1 MTMDATARQATQAVG
16 PRPSTLG
23 PPPFP
28 QGCARPHR
36 GSPAGPTATT
46 GSRWTRLLVAGL
58 GCVLAAACTASPD
71 RQEATATTQAA
82 APIQRDY
89 WPTAGW
95 RTAPPAQVGMDPKV
109 LAVLDTNV
117 AYHPQLRSLLV
128 VRHGYLVYERY
139 WNGDAHSGQEAFSVT
154 KSFTAALVGIA
165 LGDHHLK
172 SLNQTVGELLAAHL
186 PPKADPRLAKV
197 TVQQL
202 LTMSSG
208 LACDDTGPDCDGD
221 LTYRLYDSRDWVRHI
236 LARKPVTKAGTT
248 FAYSNASS
256 HLLSAIV
263 ADTTGRS
270 TLAFARAKLFA
281 PLGIHTEHAFQPL
294 GAAFPT
300 PAEERAYEQAKVAW
314 VTDPQGYHSGFAGL
328 KLPARDLAKLGYL
341 YLNGGRWDGVQVVPA
356 GYVRASTQR
365 QSQPPPDGRFDG
377 YGYQWWVT
385 SEHGHPSF
393 VAVGFGGQFI
403 QVVPDLDLVVVITSD
418 FENGRDDAQQL
429 VAEAIVPAATG

>member
-1 MTMDATARQATQAVG
+1 VLKAVRRVLVPQFGWLMTPRRAHAAVSSPG
-16 PRPSTLG
+16 GACR
-23 PPPFP
+23 
-28 QGCARPHR
+28 R
-36 GSPAGPTATT
+36 GR
-46 GSRWTRLLVAGL
+46 RWLLVVVL
-58 GCVLAAACTASPD
+58 SSVLAAACTSQQREQPAPTS
-71 RQEATATTQAA
+71 RSAA
-82 APIQRDY
+82 LVGQRDY

-139 WNGDAHSGQEAFSVT
+139 WNGDPGTGQEAFSVT
-154 KSFTAALVGIA
+154 KSFTSALVGIA

-186 PPKADPRLAKV
+186 PPKADPRLRQV

-202 LTMSSG
+202 LTMTSG
-208 LACDDTGPDCDGD
+208 LACDDLSPGCDPDR
-221 LTYRLYDSRDWVRHI
+221 LFRLYQSRDWVRHI
-236 LARKPVTKAGTT
+236 LGRKLVTRPGTT
-248 FAYSNASS
+248 FAYSNAGS

-281 PLGIHTEHAFQPL
+281 PLGIHTEHAFQPI

-300 PAEERAYEQAKVAW
+300 PAEKRAYERAKVAW

-328 KLPARDLAKLGYL
+328 QLPARDLAKLGYL
-341 YLNGGRWDGVQVVPA
+341 YLNGGRWDGVQIVPA

-365 QSQPPPDGRFDG
+365 QSHPPPGGPFDG

-385 SEHGHPSF
+385 SDHGHPSF
-393 VAVGFGGQFI
+393 LAHGLGGQFV
-403 QVVPDLDLVVVITSD
+403 QVIPDLDLVVVITSD
-418 FENGRDDAQQL
+418 AANGRDDAQQL
-429 VAEAIVPAATG
+429 VGEAIIPAVTG

>member
-1 MTMDATARQATQAVG
+1 MLQASGGVG
-16 PRPSTLG
+16 SGDRR
-23 PPPFP
+23 
-28 QGCARPHR
+28 GCARPHWR
-36 GSPAGPTATT
+36 WPAGPTATT
-46 GSRWTRLLVAGL
+46 RSRWTRLLVAGL
-58 GCVLAAACTASPD
+58 GCVLAAACTSPD
-71 RQEATATTQAA
+71 RQAATATSWASA

-95 RTAPPAQVGMDPKV
+95 RTAAPAEQGMDPKV

-128 VRHGYLVYERY
+128 IHHGYLVYERY

-154 KSFTAALVGIA
+154 KSFTGALVGIA

-172 SLNQTVGELLAAHL
+172 SLNQTIGELLAAHL

-202 LTMSSG
+202 LTMTSG
-208 LACDDTGPDCDGD
+208 LACDDQRPGCDGD
-221 LTYRLYDSRDWVRHI
+221 LMSRLFESRDWVREI
-236 LARKPVTKAGTT
+236 LARKLVTKPGTT
-248 FAYSNASS
+248 FAYSSAGS

-281 PLGIHTEHAFQPL
+281 PLGIHTEHAFQPV

-300 PAEERAYEQAKVAW
+300 PAEERAYERAEVAW
-314 VTDPQGYHSGFAGL
+314 PTDPQGYHGGFGGL

-365 QSQPPPDGRFDG
+365 QSQPPPGGRFDG

-393 VAVGFGGQFI
+393 VAVGYGGQFI
-403 QVVPDLDLVVVITSD
+403 QVIPDLDLVVVITSD
-418 FENGRDDAQQL
+418 AENGRDDAQQL
-429 VAEAIVPAATG
+429 VGEAIVPAATG

>member
-1 MTMDATARQATQAVG
+1 MQQARGGVRSG
-16 PRPSTLG
+16 NRR
-23 PPPFP
+23 
-28 QGCARPHR
+28 ARPPWR
-36 GSPAGPTATT
+36 SPAGPTATT
-46 GSRWTRLLVAGL
+46 RPRRTRLLVAGL
-58 GCVLAAACTASPD
+58 GCVLAAACTSPD

-89 WPTAGW
+89 WPTTGW
-95 RTAPPAQVGMDPKV
+95 RTAPPALVGMDPKV

-139 WNGDAHSGQEAFSVT
+139 WHGDAHSGQEAFSVT
-154 KSFTAALVGIA
+154 KSFTGALVGIA

-172 SLNQTVGELLAAHL
+172 SLDQTVGELLAAHL

-202 LTMSSG
+202 LTMTSG
-208 LACDDTGPDCDGD
+208 LACDDLGPGCDPD
-221 LTYRLYDSRDWVRHI
+221 QLFRLFDSRDWVREI
-236 LARKPVTKAGTT
+236 LARKPVTKPGTT
-248 FAYSNASS
+248 FAYSNAGS
-256 HLLSAIV
+256 HLLSVIV

-281 PLGIHTEHAFQPL
+281 PLGIHTEHAFQPV
-294 GAAFPT
+294 GVAFPT
-300 PAEERAYEQAKVAW
+300 PTEERASERAKVAW

-341 YLNGGRWDGVQVVPA
+341 YLNGGRWDGVQVLPA

-365 QSQPPPDGRFDG
+365 QSHPPSGAPPLDG

-393 VAVGFGGQFI
+393 VAHGLGGQFV
-403 QVVPDLDLVVVITSD
+403 QVIPDLDLVVVITSD
-418 FENGRDDAQQL
+418 FEDGRDDAQQL
-429 VAEAIVPAATG
+429 VGEAIVPAATG

>member
-1 MTMDATARQATQAVG
+1 MQQARGGVRSG
-16 PRPSTLG
+16 NRR
-23 PPPFP
+23 
-28 QGCARPHR
+28 ARPPWR
-36 GSPAGPTATT
+36 SPAGPTATT
-46 GSRWTRLLVAGL
+46 RPRRTRLLVAGL
-58 GCVLAAACTASPD
+58 GCVLAAACTSPD

-95 RTAPPAQVGMDPKV
+95 RTAPPARVGMDPKV

-139 WNGDAHSGQEAFSVT
+139 WHGDAHSGQEAFSVT
-154 KSFTAALVGIA
+154 KSFTGALVGIS

-172 SLNQTVGELLAAHL
+172 SLDQTVGELLAAHL

-202 LTMSSG
+202 LTMTSG
-208 LACDDTGPDCDGD
+208 LAGDTPPDGDPD

-281 PLGIHTEHAFQPL
+281 PLGIHTEHVFQPV
-294 GAAFPT
+294 GVAFPT

-314 VTDPQGYHSGFAGL
+314 PTDPQGYHSGFGGL
-328 KLPARDLAKLGYL
+328 KLPSRDLAKLGYL

-365 QSQPPPDGRFDG
+365 QSQPPPGGRFDG

-385 SEHGHPSF
+385 SEHGHSSF
-393 VAVGFGGQFI
+393 VAVGYGGQFI
-403 QVVPDLDLVVVITSD
+403 QVIPDLDLVVVITSD
-418 FENGRDDAQQL
+418 AANRRDDAQQL
-429 VAEAIVPAATG
+429 IGEAIIAAVTG

>member
-1 MTMDATARQATQAVG
+1 MQQARGGVCTG
-16 PRPSTLG
+16 NRR
-23 PPPFP
+23 
-28 QGCARPHR
+28 ARPHWR
-36 GSPAGPTATT
+36 SPAGPTATT
-46 GSRWTRLLVAGL
+46 RPRWTRLLVAGL
-58 GCVLAAACTASPD
+58 GCVLAAACTSPD

-82 APIQRDY
+82 APVQRDY

-95 RTAPPAQVGMDPKV
+95 RTAPPAEAGMDPKA
-109 LAVLDTNV
+109 LTVLDTNV

-139 WNGDAHSGQEAFSVT
+139 WNGDAGTGQEAFSVT

-165 LGDHHLK
+165 LRDHHLK

-186 PPKADPRLAKV
+186 PPRADPRLAKV

-202 LTMSSG
+202 LTMTSG
-208 LACDDTGPDCDGD
+208 LAGDTPPDGNPD

-236 LARKPVTKAGTT
+236 LERKLVSKPGTT

-263 ADTTGRS
+263 ADTTGQT
-270 TLAFARAKLFA
+270 TLEFAHAKLFS
-281 PLGIHTEHAFQPL
+281 PLGIHAEHAFQPV
-294 GAAFPT
+294 GVAFPT

-365 QSQPPPDGRFDG
+365 QSHPPAGHRFDG

-393 VAVGFGGQFI
+393 VAVGYGGQFI
-403 QVVPDLDLVVVITSD
+403 QVIPDLDLVVVITSD
-418 FENGRDDAQQL
+418 AENGRDDAQQL
-429 VAEAIVPAATG
+429 VGEAIVPAATG

>member
-1 MTMDATARQATQAVG
+1 MLQTIGGVRCGDR
-16 PRPSTLG
+16 R
-23 PPPFP
+23 
-28 QGCARPHR
+28 GCARPHW

-46 GSRWTRLLVAGL
+46 RSRWTRLLVVGL
-58 GCVLAAACTASPD
+58 GCVLAAACTSPD

-82 APIQRDY
+82 AIQRDY

-95 RTAPPAQVGMDPKV
+95 RTAPPAEVGMDPKV

-139 WNGDAHSGQEAFSVT
+139 WNGGVSTGQEAFSVT
-154 KSFTAALVGIA
+154 KSFTGALVGIA

-197 TVQQL
+197 TVGQL
-202 LTMSSG
+202 LTMTSG
-208 LACDDTGPDCDGD
+208 LAGDDQSQGGD
-221 LTYRLYDSRDWVRHI
+221 FDLLDRLHHSRDWVRHI
-236 LARKPVTKAGTT
+236 LGRNLVTKPGTT

-281 PLGIHTEHAFQPL
+281 PLRIHTEHAFLPVNIDHASRAQEQ
-294 GAAFPT
+294 AY
-300 PAEERAYEQAKVAW
+300 ERAEVAW
-314 VTDPQGYHSGFAGL
+314 NSDPQGYQTGWSGL

-365 QSQPPPDGRFDG
+365 QSHPPPGARFDG

-385 SEHGHPSF
+385 SEHGHSSF
-393 VAVGFGGQFI
+393 VAVGFGGQFV
-403 QVVPDLDLVVVITSD
+403 QVIPDLDLVVVITSD
-418 FENGRDDAQQL
+418 AANQRDDAQQL

>member
-1 MTMDATARQATQAVG
+1 MLQASGGVG
-16 PRPSTLG
+16 SGDRR
-23 PPPFP
+23 
-28 QGCARPHR
+28 GCARPHGTSPV
-36 GSPAGPTATT
+36 GSTRP
-46 GSRWTRLLVAGL
+46 RWTRLLVAGL
-58 GCVLAAACTASPD
+58 GCVLAAACTSPD
-71 RQEATATTQAA
+71 RQAATATSQAA

-95 RTAPPAQVGMDPKV
+95 RTAAPAEQGMDPKV

-128 VRHGYLVYERY
+128 VHHGYLVYERY
-139 WNGDAHSGQEAFSVT
+139 WNGDAHTGQEAFSVT

-165 LGDHHLK
+165 LRDHHLK
-172 SLNQTVGELLAAHL
+172 SLNQMIGELLAAHL

-202 LTMSSG
+202 LTMTSG
-208 LACDDTGPDCDGD
+208 LACDDQRPGCDGD
-221 LTYRLYDSRDWVRHI
+221 LMYRLFESRDWVREI
-236 LARKPVTKAGTT
+236 LARKLVTKPGAA
-248 FAYSNASS
+248 FAYSSAGS

-270 TLAFARAKLFA
+270 TLAFARAELFA
-281 PLGIHTEHAFQPL
+281 PLGIHTEHAFQPV

-300 PAEERAYEQAKVAW
+300 PAEERAYERAKVAW
-314 VTDPQGYHSGFAGL
+314 PTDPQGYHGGFGGL

-365 QSQPPPDGRFDG
+365 QSQPPPGGRFDG

-393 VAVGFGGQFI
+393 VAVGLGGQFI
-403 QVVPDLDLVVVITSD
+403 QVIPDLDLVVVITSD
-418 FENGRDDAQQL
+418 AENGRDDAQQL
-429 VAEAIVPAATG
+429 VGEAIVPAATG

>member
-1 MTMDATARQATQAVG
+1 MVVLAC
-16 PRPSTLG
+16 L
-23 PPPFP
+23 
-28 QGCARPHR
+28 
-36 GSPAGPTATT
+36 
-46 GSRWTRLLVAGL
+46 
-58 GCVLAAACTASPD
+58 LAAACTSQQREQPAPTS
-71 RQEATATTQAA
+71 RSAA
-82 APIQRDY
+82 VAGQRDY

-95 RTAPPAQVGMDPKV
+95 RTSPPAEAGMDPKV

-139 WNGDAHSGQEAFSVT
+139 WNGDAGTGQEVFSVT
-154 KSFTAALVGIA
+154 KSFTSALVGIA
-165 LGDHHLK
+165 LRDHHLK

-202 LTMSSG
+202 LTMRSG
-208 LACDDTGPDCDGD
+208 LACDFGGPDCDGD

-236 LARKPVTKAGTT
+236 LARKPVTKPGTT

-263 ADTTGRS
+263 ADTTGQT

-281 PLGIHTEHAFQPL
+281 PLGIHTEHAFQPV

-300 PAEERAYEQAKVAW
+300 PPEERAYERAKVAW

-328 KLPARDLAKLGYL
+328 QLPARDLAKLGYL

-365 QSQPPPDGRFDG
+365 QSHPPPGAAPLDG

-393 VAVGFGGQFI
+393 VAVGYGGQFI
-403 QVVPDLDLVVVITSD
+403 QVIPDLDLVVVITSD
-418 FENGRDDAQQL
+418 AENGRDDAQQL
-429 VAEAIVPAATG
+429 VGEAIIPAVTD

>member
-1 MTMDATARQATQAVG
+1 MLQARGGVRWG
-16 PRPSTLG
+16 DRR
-23 PPPFP
+23 
-28 QGCARPHR
+28 GCARPHWR
-36 GSPAGPTATT
+36 SPAAPTATPRS
-46 GSRWTRLLVAGL
+46 GWTRLLVAGL
-58 GCVLAAACTASPD
+58 GCVLAAACTSPD
-71 RQEATATTQAA
+71 RQETTATTQAA
-82 APIQRDY
+82 PIQWDY

-95 RTAPPAQVGMDPKV
+95 RTAPPAEVGMDPKV

-165 LGDHHLK
+165 LGDHHLT
-172 SLNQTVGELLAAHL
+172 SLDRTVGELLAAHL

-197 TVQQL
+197 TVRQL
-202 LTMSSG
+202 LTMTSG
-208 LACDDTGPDCDGD
+208 LAGDTPPDGDPD

-236 LARKPVTKAGTT
+236 LERKLVTRPGTT

-263 ADTTGRS
+263 ADTTGQT

-281 PLGIHTEHAFQPL
+281 PLGIHTEHAFQPV

-300 PAEERAYEQAKVAW
+300 PAEERAYERAKVAW
-314 VTDPQGYHSGFAGL
+314 STDPQGYHSGFAGL
-328 KLPARDLAKLGYL
+328 QLPARDLAKLGYL
-341 YLNGGRWDGVQVVPA
+341 YLNGGHWDGVQILPA
-356 GYVRASTQR
+356 SYVRASTQH
-365 QSQPPPDGRFDG
+365 QSQPPPGAAFDG

-385 SEHGHPSF
+385 SDHGHPSF
-393 VAVGFGGQFI
+393 VAHGLGGQFI
-403 QVVPDLDLVVVITSD
+403 QVIPNLDLVVVITSD
-418 FENGRDDAQQL
+418 AENGRDDALNL
-429 VAEAIVPAATG
+429 VAEAIIPALTD

>member
-1 MTMDATARQATQAVG
+1 MVAR
-16 PRPSTLG
+16 RH
-23 PPPFP
+23 
-28 QGCARPHR
+28 PHAAA
-36 GSPAGPTATT
+36 SPTA
-46 GSRWTRLLVAGL
+46 GARGRRWRLLLVV
-58 GCVLAAACTASPD
+58 VLACLVAAACTSQQREQPTGTSRPAGVP
-71 RQEATATTQAA
+71 A
-82 APIQRDY
+82 QRDY

-95 RTAPPAQVGMDPKV
+95 RTAPPAEAGMDPKV

-139 WNGDAHSGQEAFSVT
+139 WHGDARTGQEAFSVT
-154 KSFTAALVGIA
+154 KSFTSALVGIA
-165 LGDHHLK
+165 LGDHHLQG
-172 SLNQTVGELLAAHL
+172 LDQTVGELLAAHL
-186 PPKADPRLAKV
+186 PADADPRLAKV
-197 TVQQL
+197 TVAQL
-202 LTMSSG
+202 LTMTSG
-208 LACDDTGPDCDGD
+208 LACDAPGPDCDGE
-221 LTYRLYDSRDWVRHI
+221 LLPGLLQSRDWVRHI
-236 LARKPVTKAGTT
+236 LERKLVTKPGTT

-281 PLGIHTEHAFQPL
+281 PLGIHTEHVFQPV

-300 PAEERAYEQAKVAW
+300 PAQERASERAKVAW

-328 KLPARDLAKLGYL
+328 QLPARDLAKLGYL

-365 QSQPPPDGRFDG
+365 QSHPPAGAAPLDG

-385 SEHGHPSF
+385 SDHGHPSF
-393 VAVGFGGQFI
+393 LAHGLGGQFI
-403 QVVPDLDLVVVITSD
+403 QVIPDLDLVVVITSD
-418 FENGRDDAQQL
+418 AENGRDDAQQL
-429 VAEAIVPAATG
+429 VGEAIIPAVTG

>member
-1 MTMDATARQATQAVG
+1 VLKAVRRVLVPQFGWLMTPRRAHAAVSSPG
-16 PRPSTLG
+16 GACR
-23 PPPFP
+23 
-28 QGCARPHR
+28 R
-36 GSPAGPTATT
+36 GR
-46 GSRWTRLLVAGL
+46 RWLLVVVLAGL
-58 GCVLAAACTASPD
+58 LAAACTSQQREQPAPTS
-71 RQEATATTQAA
+71 RSAA
-82 APIQRDY
+82 LVGQRDY

-139 WNGDAHSGQEAFSVT
+139 WNGDPGTGQEAFSVT
-154 KSFTAALVGIA
+154 KSFTSALVGIA

-197 TVQQL
+197 TVGQL
-202 LTMSSG
+202 LTMTSG
-208 LACDDTGPDCDGD
+208 LAGDDRGPDSD
-221 LTYRLYDSRDWVRHI
+221 LDLLVRLLESRDWVRHI
-236 LARKPVTKAGTT
+236 LERKLVTRPGTT

-281 PLGIHTEHAFQPL
+281 PLGIHTEHAFLPVNIDYVSRAQEQ
-294 GAAFPT
+294 AY
-300 PAEERAYEQAKVAW
+300 ERAEVAW
-314 VTDPQGYHSGFAGL
+314 NTDPQGYQTGWSGL
-328 KLPARDLAKLGYL
+328 KLPARDLAKLGSL

-356 GYVRASTQR
+356 SYVRASTQR
-365 QSQPPPDGRFDG
+365 QSHPPPGGPFDG

-393 VAVGFGGQFI
+393 LAYGYGGQFI
-403 QVVPDLDLVVVITSD
+403 QVSPTLTWS
-418 FENGRDDAQQL
+418 
-429 VAEAIVPAATG
+429 

>member
-1 MTMDATARQATQAVG
+1 MVACLLAASCTSR
-16 PRPSTLG
+16 PREQPAPTS
-23 PPPFP
+23 
-28 QGCARPHR
+28 R
-36 GSPAGPTATT
+36 PAGVPA
-46 GSRWTRLLVAGL
+46 
-58 GCVLAAACTASPD
+58 
-71 RQEATATTQAA
+71 
-82 APIQRDY
+82 QRDY

-95 RTAPPAQVGMDPKV
+95 RTAPPAQAGMDPKV
-109 LAVLDTNV
+109 LARLDANV

-128 VRHGYLVYERY
+128 IRHGYLVYERY
-139 WNGDAHSGQEAFSVT
+139 WHGDAQTGRAAFSVT
-154 KSFTAALVGIA
+154 KSFTSALVGIA
-165 LGDHHLK
+165 LRDHHLK
-172 SLNQTVGELLAAHL
+172 SLHQTVGELLAAHL
-186 PPKADPRLAKV
+186 PANADPRLAKV

-202 LTMSSG
+202 LTMTSG
-208 LACDDTGPDCDGD
+208 LAGDDHYPGD
-221 LTYRLYDSRDWVRHI
+221 PELTYRLYQSRDWVRHI
-236 LARKPVTKAGTT
+236 LAQKPVTKPGTT

-281 PLGIHTEHAFQPL
+281 PLGIHTEHAFQPV

-300 PAEERAYEQAKVAW
+300 PAQERAYERAKVAW

-328 KLPARDLAKLGYL
+328 QLPARDLAKLGYL

-365 QSQPPPDGRFDG
+365 QSQPPPGGPFDG

-385 SEHGHPSF
+385 SDHGHPSF
-393 VAVGFGGQFI
+393 LAHGLGGQFV
-403 QVVPDLDLVVVITSD
+403 QVIPDLDLVVVITSD

-429 VAEAIVPAATG
+429 VGEAIIPASTG

>member
-1 MTMDATARQATQAVG
+1 VTLDATARQAAQAVG

-28 QGCARPHR
+28 QGCARPHW
-36 GSPAGPTATT
+36 GLPAGPTVTT
-46 GSRWTRLLVAGL
+46 RSRWIRLLVVGL
-58 GCVLAAACTASPD
+58 GCVLAAACTSPD
-71 RQEATATTQAA
+71 RQEATATTRAA

-95 RTAPPAQVGMDPKV
+95 RTAPPAEVGMDPKV

-139 WNGDAHSGQEAFSVT
+139 WNGDAHTGQEAFSVT
-154 KSFTAALVGIA
+154 KSFTSALVGIA
-165 LGDHHLK
+165 LGDHHLQ
-172 SLNQTVGELLAAHL
+172 SLNQRVGELLAAHL

-202 LTMSSG
+202 LTMTSG
-208 LACDDTGPDCDGD
+208 LAGDTPPDGDPD
-221 LTYRLYDSRDWVRHI
+221 LTYRLYQSRDWVRHI
-236 LARKPVTKAGTT
+236 LARKPVTKPGTT

-281 PLGIHTEHAFQPL
+281 PLGIHTEHAFQPV

-300 PAEERAYEQAKVAW
+300 PAEERAYERAKVAW
-314 VTDPQGYHSGFAGL
+314 ATDPQGYHGGFGGL
-328 KLPARDLAKLGYL
+328 KLPSRDLAKLGYL

-356 GYVRASTQR
+356 GYVHASTQR
-365 QSQPPPDGRFDG
+365 QSQPPPGGRFDG

-393 VAVGFGGQFI
+393 VAVGYGGQFI
-403 QVVPDLDLVVVITSD
+403 QVIPDLDLVVVITSD
-418 FENGRDDAQQL
+418 AENGRDDAQQL
-429 VAEAIVPAATG
+429 VGEVIVPAATG